1 MTPDA
6 QTPDAQTP
14 VSQTPVKFNLAD
26 VFETVADSVP
36 ERIALSYEGRQI
48 SYAELDRLANRVAH
62 LLRDNGIGTADHVS
76 LFLKNSVEHVTS
88 LLGLLKIRAVPVNV
102 NYRYT
107 NSELRYIFDN
117 SDSRGIIVELS
128 EHQSSVAALL
138 PELPLVRTVF
148 VVGDIIDE
156 LTTAAASL
164 PEGRTVSIVPFAEE
178 AAASEDRDFEARTGD
193 ELYLL
198 YTGGTTGYPKGVMW
212 RHDDF
217 FRKPISGGNP
227 YGDARKDLAEV
238 GSAVKEFGSIAFN
251 IAAPLMHGA
260 ASYSLFTFLTLGGR
274 LVLMRD
280 FDPAAIVA
288 GIEDEK
294 IQIILIVGD
303 AMGMPLVEEM
313 ERRKDDVDLSSLF
326 SVTSGGAIW
335 SHHNRDRFA
344 AIKPELI
351 LRDNFGAS
359 ESGNDGE
366 IMMDDNGNL
375 RVPPTDKMMVVDERL
390 NRIEPG
396 SGDVGYIA
404 RIGNVPLGY
413 YKDEEKSARTFP
425 TLPDGRRISILGDMG
440 TVEADGSIV
449 FLGRGSQCINTG
461 GEKVYAEEVE
471 AVLHA
476 HPAIGDALV
485 VPVPDERYGQRV
497 AAVARV
503 ADGEAEPTLA
513 EIQEYCRESLAGY
526 KVPRTIVFVDEV
538 KRTPAGKADYR
549 WAKNAAAAS
558 DQQAVTA

>member
-1 MTPDA
+1 MSPESAAET
-6 QTPDAQTP
+6 
-14 VSQTPVKFNLAD
+14 KFNLAD
-26 VFETVADSVP
+26 VFETVADAVP
-36 ERIALSYEGRQI
+36 DRIALSYEGRQI
-48 SYAELDRLANRVAH
+48 SYPELDRLANRVAH
-62 LLRDNGIGTADHVS
+62 LLLDNGIGAADHVS

-88 LLGLLKIRAVPVNV
+88 LLGVLKMRAVPVNV

-107 NSELRYIFDN
+107 DPELQYIFDN
-117 SDSRGIIVELS
+117 SDSRGIIVELP
-128 EHQSSVAALL
+128 EHQRSVAALMGEL
-138 PELPLVRTVF
+138 PELRTVF
-148 VVGDIIDE
+148 VIGDIVDE
-156 LTTAAASL
+156 LSAAAADL
-164 PEGRTVSIVPFAEE
+164 PDGRIVSIVPFAEE
-178 AAASEDRDFEARTGD
+178 AGKSEARDFEPRTGD
-193 ELYLL
+193 ELYLI

-227 YGDARKDLAEV
+227 YGDPRKDLAEI
-238 GSAVKEFGSIAFN
+238 GTAVKDFPSIAFLL
-251 IAAPLMHGA
+251 AAPLMHGA
-260 ASYSLFTFLTLGGR
+260 ASYSLFTFFTLGGR

-280 FDPAAIVA
+280 FDPSGIAGLIGPEQVQIV
-288 GIEDEK
+288 
-294 IQIILIVGD
+294 LIVGD

-313 ERRKDDVDLSSLF
+313 ERRKDEIDLSSLF

-335 SHHNRDRFA
+335 SHHNRERFLA
-344 AIKPELI
+344 LKPDLM

-375 RVPPTDKMMVVDERL
+375 TVPPTDRMMVVDERL
-390 NRIEPG
+390 TPIEPG

-440 TVEADGSIV
+440 TVEADGTIV

-476 HPAIGDALV
+476 HPAIADALV
-485 VPVPDERYGQRV
+485 VPVPDDRYGQRV
-497 AAVARV
+497 AAVARI
-503 ADGEAEPTLA
+503 ADGMTEPSIDD
-513 EIQEYCRESLAGY
+513 IQAFCRESLAGY
-526 KVPRTIVFVDEV
+526 KVPRTVVFVEEV

-549 WAKNAAAAS
+549 WAKSTAAS
-558 DQQAVTA
+558 AEQPTPA

>member
-1 MTPDA
+1 MSPESAAET
-6 QTPDAQTP
+6 
-14 VSQTPVKFNLAD
+14 KFNLAD
-26 VFETVADSVP
+26 VFETVADAVP
-36 ERIALSYEGRQI
+36 DRIALSYEGRQI
-48 SYAELDRLANRVAH
+48 SYPELDRLANRVAH
-62 LLRDNGIGTADHVS
+62 LLLDNGIGAADHVS

-88 LLGLLKIRAVPVNV
+88 LLGVLKMRAVPVNV

-107 NSELRYIFDN
+107 DPELQYIFDN
-117 SDSRGIIVELS
+117 SDSRGIIVELP
-128 EHQSSVAALL
+128 EHQRSVAALMGEL
-138 PELPLVRTVF
+138 PELRTVF
-148 VVGDIIDE
+148 VIGDIVDE
-156 LTTAAASL
+156 LSAAAADL
-164 PEGRTVSIVPFAEE
+164 PDGRRVAIVPFAEE
-178 AAASEDRDFEARTGD
+178 AGKSEARDFEPRTGD
-193 ELYLL
+193 ELYLI

-227 YGDARKDLAEV
+227 YGDPRKDLAEI
-238 GSAVKEFGSIAFN
+238 GTAVKDFPSIAFLL
-251 IAAPLMHGA
+251 AAPLMHGA
-260 ASYSLFTFLTLGGR
+260 ASYSLFTFFTLGGR

-280 FDPAAIVA
+280 FDPSGIAGLIGPEQVQIV
-288 GIEDEK
+288 
-294 IQIILIVGD
+294 LIVGD

-313 ERRKDDVDLSSLF
+313 ERRKDEIDLSSLF

-335 SHHNRDRFA
+335 SHHNRERFLA
-344 AIKPELI
+344 LKPDLM

-375 RVPPTDKMMVVDERL
+375 TVPPTDRMMVVDERL
-390 NRIEPG
+390 TPIEPG

-440 TVEADGSIV
+440 TVEADGTIV

-476 HPAIGDALV
+476 HPAIADALV
-485 VPVPDERYGQRV
+485 VPVPDDRYGQRV
-497 AAVARV
+497 AAVARI
-503 ADGEAEPTLA
+503 ADGMTEPSIDD
-513 EIQEYCRESLAGY
+513 IQAFCRESLAGY
-526 KVPRTIVFVDEV
+526 KVPRTVVFVEEV

-549 WAKNAAAAS
+549 WAKSTAAS
-558 DQQAVTA
+558 AEQPTPA

>member
-1 MTPDA
+1 M
-6 QTPDAQTP
+6 
-14 VSQTPVKFNLAD
+14 KFNLAD

-36 ERIALSYEGRQI
+36 ERIALSYQGRQI
-48 SYAELDRLANRVAH
+48 SYAELDGLANQVAH
-62 LLRDNGIGTADHVS
+62 LFSDAGIGAFDNVA

-88 LLGLLKIRAVPVNV
+88 LLGLLKVRAVPVNI

-107 NSELRYIFDN
+107 NTELQYIFDN
-117 SDSRGIIVELS
+117 SDSRAIIVELP
-128 EHQSSVAALL
+128 EHQRSVAELL
-138 PELPLVRTVF
+138 PDVPTVRVVF
-148 VVGDIIDE
+148 VIGDVADE
-156 LTTAAASL
+156 LRSAAASL
-164 PEGRTVSIVPFAEE
+164 PDGRTVQIVSFGDYESKPAE
-178 AAASEDRDFEARTGD
+178 RDFEPRTGE

-212 RHDDF
+212 QHDDF
-217 FRKPISGGNP
+217 FRKPLSGGNP
-227 YGDARKDLAEV
+227 YGEARKDLAEL
-238 GSAVKEFGSIAFN
+238 GSAVKDFGSIAFLL
-251 IAAPLMHGA
+251 AAPLMHGA
-260 ASYSLFTFLTLGGR
+260 ASYSLFTFFTLGGR
-274 LVLMRD
+274 LVIQRD
-280 FDPAAIVA
+280 FDPAAIV
-288 GIEDEK
+288 GEVEK
-294 IQIILIVGD
+294 EKVNIVLIVGD

-313 ERRKDDVDLSSLF
+313 ERTKGEVDLSSMF
-326 SVTSGGAIW
+326 SITSGGAIW
-335 SHHNRDRFA
+335 SQHVRDRMLA
-344 AIKPELI
+344 VKPDLV

-375 RVPPTDKMMVVDERL
+375 KVPPTEKMMVVDDRL
-390 NRIEPG
+390 NKIEAG

-413 YKDEEKSARTFP
+413 YKDEEKSAKTFP

-471 AVLHA
+471 ATLHA
-476 HPAIGDALV
+476 HPAIADALV
-485 VPVPDERYGQRV
+485 VPVPDEKYGQRV

-503 ADGEAEPTLA
+503 AEGAVEPSLD
-513 EIQEYCRESLAGY
+513 EIQQHCRETLAGY

-549 WAKNAAAAS
+549 WAKNAAAA
-558 DQQAVTA
+558 AEKPTASV